1 MSLLIKALDKAE
13 KAQEEQKTQIYG
25 RRRAANIAN
34 NEGYAREPE
43 AELALESPPQHNVTQ
58 EFYTAQYSQD
68 SSARAANVFVAKQPS
83 GGSVSPTVWI
93 AGLGLFGLFA
103 IAGYFYYQLNHLQAS
118 PAVVPA
124 SRDVVA
130 STPEAQATATIPA
143 NTEVT
148 YSVGTEA
155 LAAQPNAVQSI
166 PAQTSANPS
175 SVSQSST
182 AGASPAESTEKT
194 STNPTSIMPPERAAP
209 VLANA
214 ETQAV
219 EAVNAPVKKS
229 STKRLASSLTAREE
243 KIGSK
248 TELSFGAPIA
258 SKSASIQISRSN
270 TSPGVNP
277 NLLGAYNAYVAG
289 RDTEAQ
295 TLYKKVLQKD
305 TRNVDALLGLG
316 AIAEK
321 QGRQSDAL
329 GWYQKVMEIEP
340 RNAIALA
347 AFYDNQPADDNTASG
362 LKNLIAKEPNNA
374 NLHADLGNTYAEQ
387 SQWAEAQQAYFEA
400 YRLNPTAEN
409 AFNLAV
415 GLDQMGKPRLAL
427 PYYQQAMELRS
438 HQPSN
443 VIDEAALEQRITA
456 IQSEQ

>member
-13 KAQEEQKTQIYG
+13 KAQEEQKTQISS
-25 RRRAANIAN
+25 RRRAANIAI
-34 NEGYAREPE
+34 NEGYVEE
-43 AELALESPPQHNVTQ
+43 SEVELALESPAQHNLTQ

-68 SSARAANVFVAKQPS
+68 SSARAANVFEAKQPS
-83 GGSVSPTVWI
+83 GNNVSSTVWI
-93 AGLGLFGLFA
+93 AGLGLCGLLA

-118 PAVVPA
+118 PAAVPA
-124 SRDVVA
+124 SHGVVA
-130 STPEAQATATIPA
+130 STPEVMPPQATATVSATADATSPISA
-143 NTEVT
+143 
-148 YSVGTEA
+148 EA
-155 LAAQPNAVQSI
+155 EAAQPNTVQSTTQ
-166 PAQTSANPS
+166 ASANPLS
-175 SVSQSST
+175 TTGVSAVESIEKPSTNSVSPMPSERV
-182 AGASPAESTEKT
+182 APA
-194 STNPTSIMPPERAAP
+194 
-209 VLANA
+209 LANA
-214 ETQAV
+214 ETQTV
-219 EAVNAPVKKS
+219 EAVNAPVRKS
-229 STKRLASSLTAREE
+229 SAKRLASLTASEA

-270 TSPGVNP
+270 TSQGVNP

-305 TRNVDALLGLG
+305 TRNVDAILGLG

-340 RNAIALA
+340 RNAMALA
-347 AFYDNQPADDNTASG
+347 AFYGNQPADDNTASS

-438 HQPSN
+438 HQPNSA
-443 VIDEAALEQRITA
+443 IDEAALAQRITA

>member
-13 KAQEEQKTQIYG
+13 KAQEEQKTQTSG

-43 AELALESPPQHNVTQ
+43 VELALESPPQHNVTQ

-68 SSARAANVFVAKQPS
+68 TSARAANVFVAKQPS

-93 AGLGLFGLFA
+93 AGLGLCGLLA

-124 SRDVVA
+124 SHDVVA

-148 YSVGTEA
+148 SSVGTEA
-155 LAAQPNAVQSI
+155 VAAQPNAVQSN

-175 SVSQSST
+175 ST
-182 AGASPAESTEKT
+182 AGASAAESTEKT

-270 TSPGVNP
+270 TSQGVNP
-277 NLLGAYNAYVAG
+277 TLVSAYNAYVAG

-347 AFYDNQPADDNTASG
+347 AFYGNQPADDNTASS

-427 PYYQQAMELRS
+427 PYYQQAMVLRS
-438 HQPSN
+438 HQPN
-443 VIDEAALEQRITA
+443 NAIDEAALAQRISA